1 MKDFDEIVATLPT
14 KYRVKNITIGKPPV
28 VRSGQQNTKA
38 RKPIMTPAGRFES
51 MTFAAD
57 HYNVSKSTITN
68 RILRKEKGYY
78 YVEDN

>member
-1 MKDFDEIVATLPT
+1 MKDFETIIATLPT
-14 KYRVKNITIGKPPV
+14 KYHIKKITVCKAQV
-28 VRSGQQNTKA
+28 VRIKQENIKA

-78 YVEDN
+78 YVENN